1 LPCVATLPCPSL
13 FHQQQAGT
21 GEILEATNE
30 ENKTGAVEYVKE
42 ATSLH

>member
-21 GEILEATNE
+21 EEILVATNE
-30 ENKTGAVEYVKE
+30 ENKKGTVEYLKE
-42 ATSLH
+42 ASSLH